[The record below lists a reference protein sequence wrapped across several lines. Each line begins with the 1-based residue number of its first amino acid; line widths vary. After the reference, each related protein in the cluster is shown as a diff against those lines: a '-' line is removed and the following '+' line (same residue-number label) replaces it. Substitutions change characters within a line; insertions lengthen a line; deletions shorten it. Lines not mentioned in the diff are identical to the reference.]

1 MFPVIDWNLISL
13 EVLISI
19 TLVFLVAVDI
29 ALPKNADKDWVGI
42 FSFMALFGLIIFWA
56 TQANLNGV
64 TFSGMFVMDS
74 LAWFF
79 KGFFLIAM
87 VFVFAM
93 TQEFFKSLGERR
105 NEFYLLL
112 WLALIGMCLIASSAD
127 FLLMFIAIEILTI
140 SLYVMTAY
148 LKSDKLSIEAG
159 MKYLILGALAS
170 GFFLYGISFLYGAAH
185 STHFDVIQGYCQTH
199 AMAPM
204 TLFALVLIF
213 AAVGFK
219 IAAVPFHMWVADV
232 YQGAPTPVTA
242 LLSVGSKAAGFIVLI
257 RLFFGIFGAWHG
269 QWGLALAVLSAITM
283 TYGNLVAMFQTNIKR
298 LLGYS
303 SISHAGFLLMGAAAG
318 SALGASG
325 INFYLLGYLF
335 TNLAAFLVIIV
346 FSIATQSDE
355 IADYA
360 GLSKRSSLLACTM
373 FLALV
378 SLAGMPPLAGFF
390 GKFTLLMAV
399 IKSGYVWLALIAGVN
414 IVISLYYY
422 LMVVKRIYVDSPRAT
437 SPIAVPPVMQWLL
450 GLAII
455 GIIVIGIFQ
464 GPFLDAAMAAVN
476 GMYLSHL

>member
-1 MFPVIDWNLISL
+1 MFPVIDWSLVSL
-13 EVLISI
+13 EVLMAIVLAS
-19 TLVFLVAVDI
+19 LVVTDI
-29 ALPKNADKDWVGI
+29 VLPKNTGKDWIGT
-42 FSFMALFGLIIFWA
+42 FSFIALLCLIIFWS
-56 TQANLNGV
+56 TQRNLSGV

-79 KGFFLIAM
+79 KGFFLITM
-87 VFVFAM
+87 VFIFAM
-93 TQEFFKSLGERR
+93 TQQFFKSLGGRR

-112 WLALIGMCLIASSAD
+112 WLALIGMCLVASSAD
-127 FLLMFIAIEILTI
+127 FLLMFMAIEILTI

-159 MKYLILGALAS
+159 MKYLILGSLAS
-170 GFFLYGISFLYGAAH
+170 GFFLYGISFIYGMTH
-185 STHFDVIQGYCQTH
+185 STHFDAIQGYCHTH

-219 IAAVPFHMWVADV
+219 IAAVPFSMWVADV

-257 RLFFGIFGAWHG
+257 RLFFGVFGAWHG
-269 QWGLALAVLSAITM
+269 QWSLVLAVLSAITM

-303 SISHAGFLLMGAAAG
+303 SIGQAGYLLMGAAAG
-318 SALGASG
+318 TALGASG

-346 FSIATQSDE
+346 FSMATKSDE
-355 IADYA
+355 IADYD
-360 GLSKRSSLLACTM
+360 GLVQRSNLLACTM
-373 FLALV
+373 LLALV

-399 IKSGYVWLALIAGVN
+399 IKSGYIWLALIAGAN

-422 LMVVKRIYVDSPRAT
+422 LMIVKRMYVDSPRST
-437 SPIAVPPVMQWLL
+437 SPIAVSPGMQWLF
-450 GLAII
+450 GFAII
-455 GIIVIGIFQ
+455 GIVVIGIFQ
-464 GPFLDAAMAAVN
+464 GPFLNAAMAAVN
-476 GMYLSHL
+476 GMYLSRP